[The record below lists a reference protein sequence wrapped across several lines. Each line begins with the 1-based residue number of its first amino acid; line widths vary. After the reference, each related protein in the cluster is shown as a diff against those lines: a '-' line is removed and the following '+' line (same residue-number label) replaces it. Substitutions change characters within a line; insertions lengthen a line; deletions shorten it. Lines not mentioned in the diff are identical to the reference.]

1 MTKSSKSKLK
11 AGKIKRLVKQ
21 QYAQVA
27 EGISCCVAKERS
39 CCTPAEA
46 GIFSGEDLAKAV
58 GYGKE
63 LKGMPESATES
74 FAGCG
79 NPIALASL
87 EKGEVV
93 LDLGSGAGLD
103 AFLAAKAVGK
113 RGKVI
118 GVDMT
123 PEMIAKARNNAKR
136 LRIKNIEFRL
146 GDIEKLPVDSESVDV
161 VISNC
166 VINLAPNKDKVF
178 REAYRVLKPGGR
190 MMVSDIVTEGKL
202 PKEIREDVE
211 AWAGCV
217 AGALEEK
224 KYINKIKKAGF
235 KNVKIVSKAHLGPI
249 SSDKIEAYKP
259 H

>member
-1 MTKSSKSKLK
+1 MKK
-11 AGKIKRLVKQ
+11 AKKIKSLVKKR
-21 QYAQVA
+21 YTQVA
-27 EGISCCVAKERS
+27 EGISCCVAEERS

-46 GIFSGEDLAKAV
+46 GISSGEDLAKAV

-63 LKGMPESATES
+63 LKGMPRSATES

-87 EKGEVV
+87 KKGEVV

-103 AFLAAKAVGK
+103 AFLAARAVG
-113 RGKVI
+113 RSGKVI

-123 PEMIAKARNNAKR
+123 PEMIAKAKRNTDK
-136 LRIKNIEFRL
+136 LGIKNIEFRL
-146 GDIEKLPVDSESVDV
+146 GDIENLPLEGDSIDV
-161 VISNC
+161 IISNC

-178 REAYRVLKPGGR
+178 KEAYRVLKPGGR
-190 MMVSDIVTEGKL
+190 MMISDIVTEGKL
-202 PKEIREDVE
+202 PKEVREDVE
-211 AWAGCV
+211 SWTGCV

-224 KYINKIKKAGF
+224 KYINKIKKSGF
-235 KNVKIVSKAHLGPI
+235 KGVKVVSKARLGPI

-259 H
+259 